1 MEEKAAIGQ
10 INPISNVQNLKRSL
24 DDLNLFYQFVENI
37 PVPVYMLN
45 GPHYSYVNPAMIKAM
60 GYSWEELSAMNWW
73 DPVPAEIRE
82 EIKERGFARQRGEP
96 APDYYELQIV
106 TKSGEIIWAEHFYSI
121 LFFGGNQYTIAGAYD
136 ITARKRA
143 ESELQKIQNDLE
155 KLVKKRTDALQ
166 EANAQ
171 LTRFNKN
178 LTDIFENMS
187 DGVIVINEAGEVE
200 VLNQVLQ
207 QTWGPLL
214 GEIEKRLYE
223 MTRRG
228 SHTSISNMLDQQRPF
243 KDVEL
248 MIPTSQGD
256 IYCLASG
263 TPIKGEKGKLDS
275 MIFFIRPIKE
285 VHKLVNRFSGA
296 WASFNFEDIISNSQ
310 VMKDVLA
317 AGYAAADSMSN
328 VLIQGESGTGKEL
341 LVQAIHNHSN
351 RRNGPFVAVNCGAIP
366 RELIGSELFG
376 YAEGAF
382 TGAKKGGNPGKFEM
396 AAGGTLFLDEIGDMP
411 LDQQV
416 TLLRVLQEKKV
427 TRIAGNRVIPVDVRF
442 ICATNKDLYQEM
454 LKGNFRRDL
463 YYRLNVIF
471 IQMPSL
477 QDRVEDIPLLFNHFL
492 EKSVL
497 NQGQPMPRVHND
509 VIELLMKY
517 NWPGNVR
524 ELENIV
530 ERLIH
535 AGFNGEVKV
544 EHLPPEIRD
553 CNNGLAPM
561 QESPPTSNLPARHLT
576 SRQRLDELERSELLS
591 LLKRYDGNIAKIARH
606 LSVSRNT
613 VYTRLKKYQIE
624 WR

>member
-1 MEEKAAIGQ
+1 MEKSEIGQ
-10 INPISNVQNLKRSL
+10 NANIIQISSLKRSL

-37 PVPVYMLN
+37 PVSVYMLN
-45 GPHYSYVNPAMIKAM
+45 GAHYSYVNPAMIKAM

-73 DPVPAEIRE
+73 DPVPPEIRE

-96 APDYYELQIV
+96 APDYYELQVV

-143 ESELQKIQNDLE
+143 ENELQEIQNDLE

-166 EANAQ
+166 EANTQ

-187 DGVIVINEAGEVE
+187 DGVIVINAAGEVE
-200 VLNQVLQ
+200 VLNQVLH

-223 MTRRG
+223 MARRG
-228 SHTSISNMLDQQRPF
+228 SNTYISNMLDQQRPF

-296 WASFNFEDIISNSQ
+296 WANFNFEDIVSSSRAMQ
-310 VMKDVLA
+310 DVLA
-317 AGYAAADSMSN
+317 VGYAAAESMSN

-341 LVQAIHNHSN
+341 LVQAIHNHSS

-416 TLLRVLQEKKV
+416 ILLRVLQEKKV

-471 IQMPSL
+471 IQMPRL
-477 QDRVEDIPLLFNHFL
+477 QDRAEDIPLLFKHFL

-509 VIELLMKY
+509 VFEMLMKY
-517 NWPGNVR
+517 SWPGNVR

-535 AGFNGEVKV
+535 AGFDGEIKV
-544 EHLPPEIRD
+544 EHLPPEIRSF
-553 CNNGLAPM
+553 NNDLVPM
-561 QESPPTSNLPARHLT
+561 QESRPISNPPSRYLT
-576 SRQRLDELERSELLS
+576 ARQRLDELERSELLN